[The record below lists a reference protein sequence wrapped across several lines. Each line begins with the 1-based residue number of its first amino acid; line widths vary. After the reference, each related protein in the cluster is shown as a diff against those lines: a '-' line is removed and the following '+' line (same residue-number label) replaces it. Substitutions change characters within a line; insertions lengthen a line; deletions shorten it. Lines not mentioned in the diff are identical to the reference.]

1 MSVSEQTIDTIK
13 PRTML
18 VWDPLV
24 RVFHWSLVVFFFI
37 AYLTEDELEVVHIYA
52 GYAVVLL
59 VLFRIVWGVIGTPH
73 ARFSDFVTGPRRLLA
88 YLKQMLAHRAPRYI
102 GHNPAGAA
110 MILALLGSLLA
121 TTISG
126 MLLLGGDGAG
136 PLAGVVISGFSGE
149 WLEDVHEFFANATLV
164 LVFLHVGGVILS
176 SIAHR
181 ENLIK
186 SMLTG
191 RKREADTPD

>member
-18 VWDPLV
+18 VWDPLI
-24 RVFHWSLVVFFFI
+24 RVFHWSLVVFFFV

-59 VLFRIVWGVIGTPH
+59 VLFRIAWGVIGTPH
-73 ARFSDFVTGPRRLLA
+73 ARFSDFVAGPRRLLA

-136 PLAGVVISGFSGE
+136 PLAGVVNSGFSGE
-149 WLEDVHEFFANATLV
+149 WLEEVHEFFANATLV